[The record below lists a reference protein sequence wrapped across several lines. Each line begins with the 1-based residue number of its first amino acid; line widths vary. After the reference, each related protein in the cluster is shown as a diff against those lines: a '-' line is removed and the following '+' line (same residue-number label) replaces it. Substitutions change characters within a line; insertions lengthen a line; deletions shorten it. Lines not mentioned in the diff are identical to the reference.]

1 MYTIYKIPLK
11 DHPPITLS
19 VTLYGQ
25 NEQKTKKNRKIKNEG
40 KVRINSYKRFCG
52 VSTKLFVA
60 SISLFFSLQIHINRC
75 VCMDGPLRGRIF
87 TGFPNK

>member
-25 NEQKTKKNRKIKNEG
+25 KEQKTKKKKE
-40 KVRINSYKRFCG
+40 
-52 VSTKLFVA
+52 KLKMTERSV
-60 SISLFFSLQIHINRC
+60 
-75 VCMDGPLRGRIF
+75 
-87 TGFPNK
+87 